1 MEKQLQQSEK
11 MAALGELAAY
21 IAHEIRNPLVSI
33 GGFAGSLLKNDTL
46 SESVQKK
53 IRIILDES
61 KRLDTILRGILNFSR
76 PTPQKQDAV
85 DVNRIVEETMQV
97 MGMGCEKQGVRLK
110 MELTRDL
117 PSVHGRG
124 EAVKQCLINV
134 VKNGIESMTKGGELT
149 VSTRDD
155 DTYVSIEVTDTG
167 TGIDEKD
174 MEHIFSPFFSTKETG
189 SGLGLAMTKKII
201 EEMGGSVEVY
211 SRKGQGTTMALL
223 LRKK

>member
-1 MEKQLQQSEK
+1 M
-11 MAALGELAAY
+11 
-21 IAHEIRNPLVSI
+21 
-33 GGFAGSLLKNDTL
+33 
-46 SESVQKK
+46 
-53 IRIILDES
+53 
-61 KRLDTILRGILNFSR
+61 
-76 PTPQKQDAV
+76 
-85 DVNRIVEETMQV
+85 
-97 MGMGCEKQGVRLK
+97 
-110 MELTRDL
+110 TR
-117 PSVHGRG
+117 
-124 EAVKQCLINV
+124 
-134 VKNGIESMTKGGELT
+134 GGELT
-149 VSTRDD
+149 VSTRDG